1 MLLLSLEIGR
11 ELSIQEHSHTVH
23 DLVGG
28 EILLVPT
35 DDLNPSMLLVGGEE
49 REVLQNIQ
57 HCARLKHATVSF
69 TC

>member
-11 ELSIQEHSHTVH
+11 ELLIQEHRHTVH

-35 DDLNPSMLLVGGEE
+35 DDLDPSMLLVGGEE
-49 REVLQNIQ
+49 REVL
-57 HCARLKHATVSF
+57 
-69 TC
+69 

>member
-28 EILLVPT
+28 ILQVPT
-35 DDLNPSMLLVGGEE
+35 DDLDPSMLLVGGEE
-49 REVLQNIQ
+49 SEVLQSIQ
-57 HCARLKHATVSF
+57 HCARLKHATVAF